1 MRKQISISIF
11 NDCPE
16 PQARDRSSYL
26 KYLARSIHA
35 LAKNLEGGTL
45 VLFTNYSDLRFC
57 HNELRPMWQ
66 KMQRSIYAQGDQYSR
81 SELRKRVI
89 EEGDALLL
97 GAESFWKGFDAKGS
111 CISQVILTRLP
122 FENPSHPLLEAKSEI
137 LQSENR
143 SSFHEITLP
152 AAVIR
157 FRQGIGR
164 LIRSSTDFGDLVILD
179 SRILKKNYGRDFISE
194 LPTNDYEVT
203 CLLDLLGDEGLS

>member
-1 MRKQISISIF
+1 
-11 NDCPE
+11 
-16 PQARDRSSYL
+16 
-26 KYLARSIHA
+26 
-35 LAKNLEGGTL
+35 
-45 VLFTNYSDLRFC
+45 
-57 HNELRPMWQ
+57 MWQ

-81 SELRKRVI
+81 SEIRKRVI

-137 LQSENR
+137 LQSANR

-157 FRQGIGR
+157 FRQGVGR

-194 LPTNDYEVT
+194 LPNNDYEIT
-203 CLLDLLGDEGLS
+203 CLLDLLGDEGLC